1 MMWSDA
7 SRQGH
12 PFAKDPSVIKF
23 HGRYLLYY
31 SLQPYAPARP
41 DKPAGWAIGVAE
53 SRNLRD
59 WKKIGEVLPEQAYE
73 QGGVCAPGARVLGG
87 KVHLFYQSYGHGQKN
102 AICHA
107 WSSDGVTFDRDP
119 SNPVFHPTGAWT
131 NGRAIDAEV
140 VAWKGKLWLYCATRD
155 PSGKIQM
162 LSGAAADQA
171 SDLGRDAWKQIG
183 DVPLLKPE
191 LPWEQACIEAP
202 TVCLRGDKLVMFYAG
217 AYNNAPQQIGAA
229 MSSDGVTWTR
239 LSPTPLL
246 PNGHTG
252 EWNSSESG
260 HPGVFVD
267 DDGQTYLFFQGN
279 NDGGQTWWLSC
290 RKIGWNGDVPAVQA
304 P

>member
-1 MMWSDA
+1 MSLTPISACVVGLSPSPPRPCRGGRAPPADDVVGLVRAWAIPLPKTPPSSS
-7 SRQGH
+7 SRGGICCTTPCH
-12 PFAKDPSVIKF
+12 LCA
-23 HGRYLLYY
+23 G
-31 SLQPYAPARP
+31 PARQT
-41 DKPAGWAIGVAE
+41 AGWAIGIAE
-53 SRNLRD
+53 STDLRN

-73 QGGVCAPGARVLGG
+73 QGGICAPGARVLNG

-162 LSGAAADQA
+162 LSGAVADPA
-171 SDLGRDAWKQIG
+171 SDLGRDTWKQIG
-183 DVPLLKPE
+183 EGPLLKPE
-191 LPWEQACIEAP
+191 QPWEQACIEVP

-229 MSSDGVTWTR
+229 D
-239 LSPTPLL
+239 
-246 PNGHTG
+246 
-252 EWNSSESG
+252 
-260 HPGVFVD
+260 
-267 DDGQTYLFFQGN
+267 QQ
-279 NDGGQTWWLSC
+279 
-290 RKIGWNGDVPAVQA
+290 
-304 P
+304 